1 MQYGGNRTRDSE
13 LHRVK
18 DVRESNPRDPGL
30 QRVKD
35 VMFVDNLWCL
45 FVVCKQVCMLCI
57 PCVHSTPIGR
67 GFVGR
72 DIIDPPNN
80 LYSQY
85 CTVLYFLRKLR
96 TFYVYYFVFYKR
108 VLKMTVRKLY
118 EGI

>member
-13 LHRVK
+13 
-18 DVRESNPRDPGL
+18 L

-85 CTVLYFLRKLR
+85 GTVFFKEIKNFLCLLHC
-96 TFYVYYFVFYKR
+96 F
-108 VLKMTVRKLY
+108 L
-118 EGI
+118 